1 MSLVQDVFQVC
12 SAFCLIPHFT
22 NRNGRAE
29 TRYAGFS
36 PPVAISE
43 VGYKAKCRAYLEDVL
58 DQAHSEE
65 DRSGARLVLSNPMDL
80 TTAAQILVSDDRP
93 TLKNLQ
99 EQQFRR
105 MSREFRD
112 AHPGQEFP
120 LKQFSESV
128 YERLLRDEVALDSG
142 QFFEAIQAMAT
153 HKMVLV

>member
-1 MSLVQDVFQVC
+1 
-12 SAFCLIPHFT
+12 
-22 NRNGRAE
+22 
-29 TRYAGFS
+29 
-36 PPVAISE
+36 
-43 VGYKAKCRAYLEDVL
+43 LEDVL

-80 TTAAQILVSDDRP
+80 TTAAQILVSDVRP

-153 HKMVLV
+153 HKMVLGQYDTDADGKPTRKWVFRHDKIRDYFLMQAFRAQEGGVCRIRQA